1 MLFLVCAIASQ
12 IFYLTL
18 PKVIEPIELV
28 CVELFRTSE
37 PWKYWQDIRVQER
50 EWEGEKWSW
59 KELNVKDEENLCH
72 SWKTPILLL

>member
-37 PWKYWQDIRVQER
+37 P
-50 EWEGEKWSW
+50 
-59 KELNVKDEENLCH
+59 
-72 SWKTPILLL
+72 